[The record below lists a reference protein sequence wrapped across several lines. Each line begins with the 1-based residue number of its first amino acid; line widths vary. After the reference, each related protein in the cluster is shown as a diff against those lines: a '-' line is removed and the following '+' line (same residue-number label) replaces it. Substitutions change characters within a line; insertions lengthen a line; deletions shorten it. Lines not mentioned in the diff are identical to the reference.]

1 MSAHPETAPHHADPV
16 FLLVSPS
23 SSIWLG
29 VSSNVVV
36 DLLMACVQEVSG
48 WVHGDL
54 HWQELYLH
62 TPPSCLTGRVELTS
76 PSAARQEYACA
87 VSLIVVLLIQP
98 GSVQGLPHDTRA
110 CPAQCSSAR
119 WFDIPEIV
127 HRVPCEVLLVGL
139 LTPGGGL

>member
-1 MSAHPETAPHHADPV
+1 MSARPETAPHHVDPV

-48 WVHGDL
+48 WVLGDL

-76 PSAARQEYACA
+76 PPLHVRSM
-87 VSLIVVLLIQP
+87 L
-98 GSVQGLPHDTRA
+98 VQYP
-110 CPAQCSSAR
+110 
-119 WFDIPEIV
+119 
-127 HRVPCEVLLVGL
+127 
-139 LTPGGGL
+139 